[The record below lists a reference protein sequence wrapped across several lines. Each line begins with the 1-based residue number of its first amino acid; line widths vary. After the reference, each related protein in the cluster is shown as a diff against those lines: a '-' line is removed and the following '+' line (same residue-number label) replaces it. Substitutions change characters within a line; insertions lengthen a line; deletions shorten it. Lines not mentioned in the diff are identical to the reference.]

1 MFKHQTIMYLLIISA
16 MVNFFL
22 SGYNL
27 SMPYLNNY
35 FAKEMSNF
43 FGAALI
49 AESVGAI
56 VFSAVNTKLSKEKK
70 KEVSQNKML
79 LFLVLCGLSIALLP
93 LQDAV
98 FKNAYLSLVPF
109 ALMGG
114 FLTMFNIQFFTI
126 VQKSVDSEYVG
137 RVYSVIFT
145 IAILFM
151 PVGSIV
157 FGFILNPAN
166 LLVMLICGIGVI
178 LSVVLYKLLMLGK

>member
-1 MFKHQTIMYLLIISA
+1 
-16 MVNFFL
+16 
-22 SGYNL
+22 
-27 SMPYLNNY
+27 
-35 FAKEMSNF
+35 
-43 FGAALI
+43 
-49 AESVGAI
+49 
-56 VFSAVNTKLSKEKK
+56 
-70 KEVSQNKML
+70 ML
-79 LFLVLCGLSIALLP
+79 LFIFLCGLSIALLP

-166 LLVMLICGIGVI
+166 LLVMLISGLGVI
-178 LSVVLYKLLMLGK
+178 LSVVLYKLLMIGK

>member
-1 MFKHQTIMYLLIISA
+1 
-16 MVNFFL
+16 
-22 SGYNL
+22 
-27 SMPYLNNY
+27 
-35 FAKEMSNF
+35 
-43 FGAALI
+43 
-49 AESVGAI
+49 
-56 VFSAVNTKLSKEKK
+56 
-70 KEVSQNKML
+70 
-79 LFLVLCGLSIALLP
+79 
-93 LQDAV
+93 
-98 FKNAYLSLVPF
+98 
-109 ALMGG
+109 MGG